1 MSSVCM
7 QGFNSMM
14 ASRQLLRR
22 LVPMVTSSVRCH
34 HCLRLPQ
41 PMLSCQSHVTK
52 MTTPP
57 VRSLAA
63 SAKFECINIQDEDD
77 FQQRVLDSKTP
88 VVIDFHATWCGPCK
102 LLAPRL
108 ESIIAGK
115 AGKVILAKVD
125 IDDNADLAMRFGV
138 NSVPTVVGIRN
149 GQPLGKFIGLQEDD
163 IIDTFVEKLIN

>member
-1 MSSVCM
+1 M
-7 QGFNSMM
+7 QGFMM
-14 ASRQLLRR
+14 ASRQILRR

-41 PMLSCQSHVTK
+41 PLLSHQSHVTK
-52 MTTPP
+52 IATPP

-63 SAKFECINIQDEDD
+63 SAKFKCINIQDDDD

-88 VVIDFHATWCGPCK
+88 VVVDFHATWCGPCK

-108 ESIIAGK
+108 ESLVAGK
-115 AGKVILAKVD
+115 EGKVILAKVD

-138 NSVPTVVGIRN
+138 SSVPTVVGIRN
-149 GQPLGKFIGLQEDD
+149 GQPHGKFIGLQEDD
-163 IIDTFVEKLIN
+163 IIDSFVERLIN